1 MLCKRD
7 AYQRSLEAIQEA
19 PLAADDFNSQ
29 AQLLCQAC
37 LDEIGADGCTIYL
50 QPGHEETG
58 FRRAAQAGTTAEET
72 GPGTVKDLIK
82 QAWDS
87 GEQVESRAGDR
98 CIVSVPVWFGHS
110 GGGVAVAIW
119 NKRGQIGDSE
129 RGLMKSLAAVASL
142 LAPRFSREEEFDRV
156 KMEIQN
162 LRGEIAQE
170 SHLAG
175 VGRLAS
181 GVAHE
186 LSQPLNAVLAMVS
199 SLLRTCEDE
208 TASRRLQII
217 ADAVQKC
224 KTIIE
229 KLLVYT
235 RTSVAKENNMS
246 FSRFVR
252 ASTDLSRVLA
262 ETLEFMRDSFNE
274 NSIAIT
280 VKYAQLPQVRANS
293 TQWSQAFTAL
303 LAFLCECLK
312 VGKTV
317 TPYIKVATA
326 FSDGGIQVKF
336 NSNCLLFD
344 ESEAQRIFEPFFA
357 NSHSHLESCMSLGM
371 VREVVY
377 KHNGTVEAEFDPSS
391 GLGLLIKVPVD
402 DAENQ

>member
-1 MLCKRD
+1 MKPIGILTFHRASNYGAVLQAYALQQVISGLGRKAVIVDYRCRTVEEGHRPWGLFKRHKFPVV
-7 AYQRSLEAIQEA
+7 L
-19 PLAADDFNSQ
+19 
-29 AQLLCQAC
+29 
-37 LDEIGADGCTIYL
+37 
-50 QPGHEETG
+50 
-58 FRRAAQAGTTAEET
+58 FRR
-72 GPGTVKDLIK
+72 L
-82 QAWDS
+82 
-87 GEQVESRAGDR
+87 
-98 CIVSVPVWFGHS
+98 
-110 GGGVAVAIW
+110 VAIKKDRIFGAFRKNRLTLSRPMQFEDLEGARDDYALFVAGSDQVW
-119 NKRGQIGDSE
+119 NNK
-129 RGLMKSLAAVASL
+129 L
-142 LAPRFSREEEFDRV
+142 
-156 KMEIQN
+156 
-162 LRGEIAQE
+162 
-170 SHLAG
+170 
-175 VGRLAS
+175 S
-181 GVAHE
+181 GMDPAY
-186 LSQPLNAVLAMVS
+186 M
-199 SLLRTCEDE
+199 
-208 TASRRLQII
+208 
-217 ADAVQKC
+217 
-224 KTIIE
+224 
-229 KLLVYT
+229 LVF
-235 RTSVAKENNMS
+235 AKEQQRYSYACSLGFDAFPEGTKELYREWLTGMQCIS
-246 FSRFVR
+246 LRETRSVDLLETIGFD
-252 ASTDLSRVLA
+252 AS
-262 ETLEFMRDSFNE
+262 E